1 MLSTAEK
8 IFSGISNLKSRYYK
22 YLEKLCISN
31 GIDISQL
38 KNEGSKQNI
47 LEMFFGDYNVLVGL
61 KYFSNLKILKLVNQ
75 EIVSLRPLNE
85 LCNTLEEFWLVEGIL
100 SDLTG
105 IESCKKLKKLYL
117 YENKIEDGKLIGN
130 LINLEVLWIENI
142 KELRINGN
150 QCTDSNLLSID
161 IWPLNIKI
169 LDISYNKL
177 NSSQSLLLASR
188 CKELESI
195 YINWNF
201 ENESLLKCSL
211 ELMEFLL
218 YQFPSLTSING
229 EYINEHQKIIIKE
242 YAEKTLY
249 KTMSIVIQ
257 QNDILING
265 LNDIEKNFV
274 NIKEKLCSYVL
285 GLEKARVNAS
295 KREGRRNVVNRLYE
309 QCLYNLQNLKK
320 IKNMA
325 IEYEYLSYIFR
336 KYFICVNKLES
347 IGKKNFCM
355 LNELEEKILN
365 DMLTHHFTLSKSHKI
380 KILFSYKIGRN
391 IELIEEKDMEN
402 IYCLGCPIKLGKS
415 NLIWSLSLI
424 LQLIDKKE
432 LNKNE
437 NTENLEIF
445 KNLGRIFGNEEI
457 KKSQILIVP
466 FMEYLKKKEE
476 KYEKVLN
483 ENEFD
488 DIDSEEI
495 VHWNDLTLKILAI
508 LEIKVIDEY
517 SIEMLK
523 KYDIFEKEV
532 ISQIKKLS
540 NIGIDISI
548 SKKITERDETV
559 LSELTKEDKNKKEVS
574 KIKKM
579 SDTINQNI
587 YWIGWNKEKYV
598 NCQRIFTTRN
608 YMNLLLNFG
617 NRALFI
623 DMIDFQSNVT
633 ILDLSFMKITKLDDL
648 YKFKKLTYLDL
659 SKNNLHTIK
668 KLDDIETLKYL
679 DISYN
684 SISKIEDLPQS
695 IIYFNGAGNNLTHI
709 EFLEKLIYLEYVDIS
724 NNKLNSLKGLNNASN
739 LMYLIASYN
748 NISDKLELGIIEN
761 FQFMKFLDLVNNPV
775 NLVEGY
781 KKKIFMLNKNLDYL
795 DREYID
801 KNYIKKNN
809 NIQNGKILTIELIE
823 KIEKNWTNC
832 ECLNLDNKNV
842 QTVSLNLETIQKMKN
857 LKKLILSKNKLAT
870 IGELLNLE
878 KLIELN
884 LNENLITSLVLV
896 NTQAPTQYLNLPHLE
911 ILKLSK
917 NMITSSTLGKLNLK
931 YLKNLKEIDL
941 SSNNIDKIDFSIFSS
956 LPNLEKLCLQNNQI
970 KTLIRRLLPKLT
982 YLNLSSNKIKEIEQ
996 IQGPE
1001 LVHLDISNNKIIT
1014 CSSLK
1019 IISKMKKLSY
1029 LDCRGN
1035 PVTSRKV
1042 YIDFIK
1048 NQSKSLQILDTIE
1061 IGSLTT
1067 ILGPIKSGKNCATI
1081 DDNKIKSKE
1090 IPQSTEHLIVK
1101 DKHEKIYNEDFFFWE
1116 NSDFILIKP
1125 KWKDLKPLRKERRT
1139 NNDDYFYGL
1148 DDKIN
1153 VNEDILSLRGTKI
1166 GSSNKII

>member
-38 KNEGSKQNI
+38 KNEGNKQNC
-47 LEMFFGDYNVLVGL
+47 LEMFFGGYNVLVGL

-100 SDLTG
+100 CDLTG

-117 YENKIEDGKLIGN
+117 YENKIEDGKLIGT

-142 KELRINGN
+142 IELKINGI

-161 IWPLNIKI
+161 IWPSKIKV
-169 LDISYNKL
+169 LDISCNNL
-177 NSSQSLLLASR
+177 HSSQSLLLLGR
-188 CKELESI
+188 CKELENI
-195 YINWNF
+195 YIDWNF
-201 ENESLLKCSL
+201 ENESLLKCSM
-211 ELMEFLL
+211 ELLEFLL
-218 YQFPSLTSING
+218 YQFPSLKAING
-229 EYINEHQKIIIKE
+229 EYINENQKILIKE
-242 YAEKTLY
+242 SAEKKLHT
-249 KTMSIVIQ
+249 TMATVIQ

-265 LNDIEKNFV
+265 LNNIEKNFI
-274 NIKEKLCSYVL
+274 NIREKLCCYVL
-285 GLEKARVNAS
+285 GLNKTRTNTS
-295 KREGRRNVVNRLYE
+295 KREGRRHVANRLYE
-309 QCLYNLQNLKK
+309 QCLYNLRNLKK

-336 KYFICVNKLES
+336 KYFIYVNKLES
-347 IGKKNFCM
+347 TGKKKFCM
-355 LNELEEKILN
+355 LNESEEKILDN
-365 DMLTHHFTLSKSHKI
+365 MLTHHFTLSKSHKV
-380 KILFSYKIGRN
+380 KILFSYKIGCDM
-391 IELIEEKDMEN
+391 ELIEEKDIEN

-415 NLIWSLSLI
+415 NLTWSLSLI

-432 LNKNE
+432 LSKSE
-437 NTENLEIF
+437 NAENLEIF
-445 KNLGRIFGNEEI
+445 KNLARMFGNEEV
-457 KKSQILIVP
+457 KKSEIIIVP
-466 FMEYLKKKEE
+466 FMEYFKKKEE
-476 KYEKVLN
+476 KYEKTFN

-488 DIDSEEI
+488 DIDTEEI
-495 VHWNDLTLKILAI
+495 VHWSDLTLKILTI

-517 SIEMLK
+517 SVNMIRD
-523 KYDIFEKEV
+523 YDIFEKEV
-532 ISQIKKLS
+532 TSQVKKFP

-548 SKKITERDETV
+548 NKKITNQDEAD
-559 LSELTKEDKNKKEVS
+559 LSELIKEDKDKKEVS

-579 SDTINQNI
+579 TDAINQKI
-587 YWIGWNKEKYV
+587 HWIGWSKEKYV
-598 NCQRIFTTRN
+598 NCQRIFTTRSF
-608 YMNLLLNFG
+608 MNLLLNFG

-648 YKFKKLTYLDL
+648 QKFNKLTYLDL
-659 SKNNLHTIK
+659 SKNSLHTIK

-684 SISKIEDLPQS
+684 LISKIEDLPKS
-695 IIYFNGAGNNLTHI
+695 IMHFNGAGNNLSQI
-709 EFLEKLIYLEYVDIS
+709 EFLEKLINLEYVDVS
-724 NNKLNSLKGLNNASN
+724 NNKLNSLKGLNNAIN
-739 LMYLIASYN
+739 LVYLIASYN
-748 NISDKLELGIIEN
+748 NITDKRELDIFEN
-761 FQFMKFLDLVNNPV
+761 FQFMKFLDLVHNPIC
-775 NLVEGY
+775 LIDGY
-781 KKKIFMLNKNLDYL
+781 KKKILMLNKNIDYL

-801 KNYIKKNN
+801 KNYIKKNSN
-809 NIQNGKILTIELIE
+809 TQNGKLLTIELIE
-823 KIEKNWTNC
+823 NLDKNWSNC
-832 ECLNLDNKNV
+832 ECLNLENKNI
-842 QTVSLNLETIQKMKN
+842 QTIALNLDTIQKMNK
-857 LKKLILSKNKLAT
+857 LKKLILSKNKLT
-870 IGELLNLE
+870 SIGELLNLE
-878 KLIELN
+878 KLVELN

-896 NTQAPTQYLNLPHLE
+896 NTQTPISNLYLPHLE

-917 NMITSSTLGKLNLK
+917 NMMTSSTLGKLNLK

-941 SSNNIDKIDFSIFSS
+941 SGNIIDRIDFSIFSN

-970 KTLIRRLLPKLT
+970 KTLVRRLLPKLS

-1019 IISKMKKLSY
+1019 VISKMKKLSY

-1035 PVTSRKV
+1035 PVTTRKV

-1048 NQSKSLQILDTIE
+1048 SQSKSLQILDTIE
-1061 IGSLTT
+1061 VSSLST
-1067 ILGPIKSGKNCATI
+1067 ILGPIKTGKNCAI
-1081 DDNKIKSKE
+1081 IEDNKKKVKESSHPTEYLVIKNRPEKE
-1090 IPQSTEHLIVK
+1090 
-1101 DKHEKIYNEDFFFWE
+1101 YREDFFFWE
-1116 NSDFILIKP
+1116 GNNFNLIKP
-1125 KWKDLKPLRKERRT
+1125 KWKDLKPLRRERRT

-1153 VNEDILSLRGTKI
+1153 INEDILSLKGTKI
-1166 GSSNKII
+1166 G